1 MKYAV
6 YYALNAAEMAVMLSF
21 WNRNVEKDF
30 LIFVLNLKRFDSLCV
45 IKYLLSPFKKELF
58 NSIDSPASGHWMKW

>member
-45 IKYLLSPFKKELF
+45 IKYTWFAE
-58 NSIDSPASGHWMKW
+58 